1 MKIFFGILLYF
12 LIGTIVA
19 GVRLF
24 IYNVDLTEFTD
35 FTNTDCDDDQI
46 ATMFIIPGW
55 PLYLL
60 LKCALIIPKGIVFL
74 IRKYVQKGDINDQG

>member
-1 MKIFFGILLYF
+1 MKIFFGVLLYL

-24 IYNVDLTEFTD
+24 IYNVDLTEFSSFD
-35 FTNTDCDDDQI
+35 NSDSEDDQI

-60 LKCALIIPKGIVFL
+60 IKVALIIPKGIVFL
-74 IRKYVQKGDINDQG
+74 IRKYVQKGDIDDQG

>member
-1 MKIFFGILLYF
+1 MKIFFIVLLYF

-24 IYNVDLTEFTD
+24 IYNVDLTEFPIFNNGD
-35 FTNTDCDDDQI
+35 SADDQI
-46 ATMFIIPGW
+46 ATMSIIPGW

-74 IRKYVQKGDINDQG
+74 IRKYVQKGDIDDQG

>member
-1 MKIFFGILLYF
+1 MKIFFGVLLYL

-19 GVRLF
+19 GARLF
-24 IYNVDLTEFTD
+24 IYNVDLTEFSKFD
-35 FTNTDCDDDQI
+35 NSDSDDDQI

-74 IRKYVQKGDINDQG
+74 IRKYVQKGDIDD

>member
-24 IYNVDLTEFTD
+24 IYNVDLTD
-35 FTNTDCDDDQI
+35 FSNFNNDDCDDDQI
-46 ATMFIIPGW
+46 ATMLIIPGW

-60 LKCALIIPKGIVFL
+60 LKCALIIPKVVVF
-74 IRKYVQKGDINDQG
+74 IIQKFVKGVTND

>member
-1 MKIFFGILLYF
+1 MKIFFGVLLYF

-24 IYNVDLTEFTD
+24 IYNVDLTEFSAFD
-35 FTNTDCDDDQI
+35 NGDSEDDQI
-46 ATMFIIPGW
+46 ATMSIIPGW

-60 LKCALIIPKGIVFL
+60 LKCALIIPKAIVL
-74 IRKYVQKGDINDQG
+74 IIKKFMKGETNDQG